1 MREAIKVFARFFS
14 KLKGYLISNVIFN
27 TLGAI
32 FGIFSF
38 VAIIPLLKLIFKRD
52 FEVYEKVDIDIS
64 IIPWNFPTAD
74 IKNNAYAAISNMIQD
89 KDPQHALMIVG
100 AIGVLMVFLK
110 SGFNFAGSF
119 TMIKILNHTV
129 KDLRGLIYKKVL
141 TLPIGF
147 FNEERKGDIL
157 ARATTDIKEVET
169 SIQSSVD
176 MLFKNPIIIFFTI
189 LFMLFMSWQLTL
201 FVFIMFP
208 IAGGIIGYIG
218 KTLRGRSLKGQNKIG
233 EILSTI
239 EETLGGL
246 RIIKAFNAEKK
257 MYAKQNNENEEYRH
271 IMDGLMARNSLASP
285 LSEFLGTIIIVILMW
300 YGGNLILNENSSL
313 DSEEFLGYLILFYN
327 IINPSKNFSISYYRI
342 QKGLASL
349 DRIDEVLNTESNII
363 IKEDAEPIS
372 SFNSN
377 IEYSGVWF
385 KYIDDYVLSD
395 INIKV
400 DKGQTIALV
409 GQSGSGKS
417 TMIDLIPRFYDVKK
431 GSIKVDGKDIRDL
444 DLIDLRKLMGIVNQE
459 PILFNDT
466 IYNNIAFGV
475 DSTTQEEVEQA
486 ARIANAHEF
495 IMETEDGYQTNIG
508 DRGNRLS
515 GGQRQRISI
524 ARAILTNPPIMI
536 LDEATSALDTESE
549 RLVQD
554 AINKL
559 MKNRTSIVIAH
570 RLSTIRNA
578 DMIYVL
584 KYGKVIESGNYDELL
599 KQDGEFKKLHDI
611 QFG

>member
-1 MREAIKVFARFFS
+1 MREAIKVFLRFFP

-27 TLGAI
+27 MLGAI

-38 VAIIPLLKLIFKRD
+38 FAIIPLLKLIFKRD
-52 FEVYEKVDIDIS
+52 FEVYEKVDLDVS
-64 IIPWNFPTAD
+64 VIPWNFPVAD
-74 IKNNAYAAISNMIQD
+74 IKNNAYAWVSEIIQD
-89 KDPQHALMIVG
+89 KEPQHALMMVG
-100 AIGVLMVFLK
+100 LLGVIMVFFK
-110 SGFNFAGSF
+110 NGFNFGGSLM
-119 TMIKILNHTV
+119 MIKILNHTV
-129 KDLRGLIYKKVL
+129 KDLRGLLYKKIL

-147 FNEERKGDIL
+147 FNEERKGDII

-176 MLFKNPIIIFFTI
+176 ILFKNPIIILFTVI
-189 LFMLFMSWQLTL
+189 AMVLMSWQLTL

-208 IAGGIIGYIG
+208 IAGAIIGYIG
-218 KTLRGRSLKGQNKIG
+218 KSLRSRSLKGQDKVG

-246 RIIKAFNAEKK
+246 RIVKAFNAERK
-257 MYAKQNNENEEYRH
+257 MYKKQDDENEEYRH

-285 LSEFLGTIIIVILMW
+285 LSEFLGTIIIVVLMW
-300 YGGNLILNENSSL
+300 YGGNLILSENSSL
-313 DSEEFLGYLILFYN
+313 DSEEFIAYLALFYN

-349 DRIDEVLNTESNII
+349 DRIDEILNTESNII
-363 IKEDAEPIS
+363 IKENAEPKK
-372 SFNSN
+372 SFEDS
-377 IEYSGVWF
+377 IEYDGIWF
-385 KYIDDYVLSD
+385 RYLEDYVLND
-395 INIKV
+395 IKIKIN
-400 DKGQTIALV
+400 KGQTIALV

-417 TMIDLIPRFYDVKK
+417 TMIDLIPRFYDVEK
-431 GSIKVDGKDIRDL
+431 GAIKIDGKDIRNL
-444 DLIDLRKLMGIVNQE
+444 DLIDLRRLMGIVNQE

-466 IYNNIAFGV
+466 IFNNITFGV
-475 DSTTQEEVEQA
+475 DSATQEEVENA
-486 ARIANAHEF
+486 ARIANAHDF
-495 IMETEDGYQTNIG
+495 ILETEGGYQTNIG

-559 MKNRTSIVIAH
+559 MKDRTSIVIAH
-570 RLSTIRNA
+570 RLSTVRNA
-578 DMIYVL
+578 DVIYVL
-584 KYGKVIESGNYDELL
+584 NHGRIIESGSYDELL
-599 KQDGEFKKLHDI
+599 EKNGEFKKLHDI
-611 QFG
+611 QFS